1 MYLKSIFLSNFRN
14 YNTLSLDLDR
24 NINII
29 YGNNAQGKT
38 NLLESIYVLAFT
50 KSHRSFIDNNLIKND
65 CDNCKIKGII
75 EKDDIDTNLEVSF
88 DSSKKRLKVDSDL
101 VKSVSNYITI
111 MNIIIFYPDDLE
123 LVKGSPQERRKFL
136 NLEIS
141 QINKDYLKV
150 LSDYNKLLKMRNDYL
165 KKSSSSYNFDNN
177 YFSILTDHLIE
188 KASYIYYYRYK
199 FVEKLNGYVDNI
211 FHNIMGLNDY
221 KIVYKSPVKFDSRE
235 NIKLELKERLNHLYD
250 VERKLSTTM
259 FGPHKDDLEFY
270 LGDKNLKSYGSQG
283 QQRVA
288 VLALKLAEIEIIKK
302 YTGYNPILL
311 LDDVFSELDDIKK
324 NNLLKYVNG
333 GIQTIITTTDLNNID
348 ASIQDKAKLIEISN
362 GDIVQIKEVKK

>member
-1 MYLKSIFLSNFRN
+1 MYLKNILLNNFRN
-14 YNTLSLDLDR
+14 YNTLSLELDK

-50 KSHRSFIDNNLIKND
+50 KSHRSFIDNNLIKNG
-65 CDNCKIKGII
+65 CDNCKIKGTIV
-75 EKDDIDTNLEVSF
+75 KDNIDTNLEIDF
-88 DSSKKRLKVDSDL
+88 DSNKKRLKVDLDL
-101 VKSVSNYITI
+101 VKSVSNYITL

-123 LVKGSPQERRKFL
+123 LVKGSPVERRKFL
-136 NLEIS
+136 NFEIS
-141 QINKDYLKV
+141 QINNDYLRV

-165 KKSSSSYNFDNN
+165 KKSNLNGSFDNN
-177 YFSILTDHLIE
+177 YFDILSEHLID

-199 FVEKLNGYVDNI
+199 FVEKLNSYVDNI
-211 FHNIMGLNDY
+211 FHNIMGLNGY
-221 KIVYKSPVKFDSRE
+221 RLVYKSSIKFDNRE
-235 NIKLELKERLNHLYD
+235 NIKIQMKERLNHLYD

-270 LGDKNLKSYGSQG
+270 LGDKNLKNYGSQG

-288 VLALKLAEIEIIKK
+288 VLSLKLAEIEIIKK
-302 YTGYNPILL
+302 YTGYSPILL
-311 LDDVFSELDDIKK
+311 LDDVFSELDDVKK
-324 NNLLKYVNG
+324 NNLLKYIKD

-348 ASIQDKAKLIEISN
+348 TSIQEKAKLIEISN
-362 GDIVQIKEVKK
+362 GAIVQIKEVK